1 MCAPDKPLAIVDLDH
16 MWHAHVEI
24 QADFL
29 EAARFPLPGQYD
41 FDRQQ
46 KLACPVRPRYMA
58 STLLMN
64 PRMAFANLS
73 GASIAA

>member
-1 MCAPDKPLAIVDLDH
+1 
-16 MWHAHVEI
+16 
-24 QADFL
+24 
-29 EAARFPLPGQYD
+29 
-41 FDRQQ
+41 
-46 KLACPVRPRYMA
+46 VRPNSVAFRLARSDDKFRVADDLSGSSTSPVWKSYIA